1 MSKYALIN
9 EIPVMRAECLRKN
22 QTNLPT
28 VYKEIAISDSYEAL
42 EELKEN
48 NKNLKYCKI
57 IER

>member
-9 EIPVMRAECLRKN
+9 EIPVKRVDCLRKN

-28 VYKEIAISDSYEAL
+28 VYKEVAISGNYEWL
-42 EELKEN
+42 EQFRKEN
-48 NKNLKYCKI
+48 NLLHCRI

>member
-9 EIPVMRAECLRKN
+9 EIPVMRVECLRKN

-28 VYKEIAISDSYEAL
+28 VYKEIAISDDYEAL
-42 EELKEN
+42 EQFKKEN
-48 NKNLKYCKI
+48 NLLHCRI

>member
-28 VYKEIAISDSYEAL
+28 FYKEVAISDNYDAL
-42 EELKEN
+42 EQFKKEN
-48 NKNLKYCKI
+48 NLLHCII